1 LVFVGAAPSLR
12 ATKAIAARTIAIF
25 AEPVSIPVS
34 VIVISNTVC
43 IWTCIYTIAL
53 VQIFVSLAFCASI
66 RVCTFPAVR
75 FAFGA
80 LPVVPAVVILGALPP
95 AFTATALAIRLFQVF
110 ASLAFCASIRVCT
123 FPAVR
128 FARSALP
135 VVPAVIILGALIPT
149 FTATG
154 DAIRLFQVF
163 AAFAFLA
170 IASGGTLSA
179 VCLAH
184 SAILTVLV
192 IQAPTLVPIVE
203 LPIHMP
209 SIVGVTTVLTPR
221 VVIPASVVLRVVAL
235 ILSEMLIS
243 IFTICFSSCGFSH
256 QKLDSAADPRNRLHS
271 IGRRWLHGRRLVV
284 LICLCIHPGDPFI
297 SPFLSSFFG
306 QERRQVIGRVLRIQ
320 VDIRSRH

>member
-1 LVFVGAAPSLR
+1 
-12 ATKAIAARTIAIF
+12 
-25 AEPVSIPVS
+25 
-34 VIVISNTVC
+34 
-43 IWTCIYTIAL
+43 
-53 VQIFVSLAFCASI
+53 VQIFV
-66 RVCTFPAVR
+66 
-75 FAFGA
+75 
-80 LPVVPAVVILGALPP
+80 
-95 AFTATALAIRLFQVF
+95 
-110 ASLAFCASIRVCT
+110 SLAFCASIRVCT

-170 IASGGTLSA
+170 IGCGGTLSA
-179 VCLAH
+179 VCVGVFVSALTL

-256 QKLDSAADPRNRLHS
+256 EKLDSAADPRNRLHS
-271 IGRRWLHGRRLVV
+271 ISRRWHRRRFVGLWPRLQCLPFAFSIHHRWECAIPILNFLGR
-284 LICLCIHPGDPFI
+284 
-297 SPFLSSFFG
+297 
-306 QERRQVIGRVLRIQ
+306 
-320 VDIRSRH
+320 